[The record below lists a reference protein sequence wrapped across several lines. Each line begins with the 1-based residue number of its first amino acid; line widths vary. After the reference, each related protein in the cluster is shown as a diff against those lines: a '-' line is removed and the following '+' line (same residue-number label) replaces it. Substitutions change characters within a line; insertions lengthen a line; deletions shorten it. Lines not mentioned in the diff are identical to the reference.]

1 MVVSTFARLALNS
14 LLNSIAVVLVRV
26 SSLVLILTDNPRAFN
41 SSSRGLFYGIK
52 ALKYHRHA
60 FLQSA
65 LWTGFSA
72 AFSLKRTLRLLFKA
86 PKRGSGGTYSTLLP
100 SLQRDPA
107 HVPQPPQIDPPL
119 PLTIPFNRQG
129 ERRLGISCSQITVQF
144 FPSLQLPGCSLW
156 QAKLRSHHHFLAG
169 ILAGWCNK
177 CLCFFCFFVLITL
190 LSWTVWSEN
199 QFSSSNHDSF
209 CPSGDSTVWYF
220 FHYKIS
226 RTVEVITFP
235 CSFSQNG
242 I

>member
-52 ALKYHRHA
+52 ALKYHRRA

-107 HVPQPPQIDPPL
+107 HVPQPPQILCLILPAVLLWFSQGTHAPHLSNFLLFSLPEHSLLPRAHLWLFQLTLRFADPEL
-119 PLTIPFNRQG
+119 PLFLELVPHIWC
-129 ERRLGISCSQITVQF
+129 LVV
-144 FPSLQLPGCSLW
+144 LW
-156 QAKLRSHHHFLAG
+156 
-169 ILAGWCNK
+169 
-177 CLCFFCFFVLITL
+177 L
-190 LSWTVWSEN
+190 LYI
-199 QFSSSNHDSF
+199 H
-209 CPSGDSTVWYF
+209 
-220 FHYKIS
+220 
-226 RTVEVITFP
+226 
-235 CSFSQNG
+235 
-242 I
+242 